1 MAETPIG
8 GITHIDESQLDKE
21 VTANEAWDFLE
32 AELLDFHTEDCAG
45 SSNVTIATDDARLNQ
60 FFDLTGVLTG
70 SIDVIVP
77 ADASPPSYAKTY
89 TVRNSTTG
97 AFTITFK
104 VSGGTGI
111 VLPRTGWQYLR
122 SDGTNM
128 EIIADHGYVVSQNGG
143 PGVFIA
149 NHVVFNHVFDVPV
162 DTLAELEGSR
172 AVLNAAT
179 TGQID
184 MTVHKNGG
192 ASLGNLRFLALG
204 FVGTFGTGGAIA
216 AQSFVAGDRL
226 HIQAP
231 AVPDGTAADVAITIR
246 GTLV

>member
-1 MAETPIG
+1 MATPIT
-8 GITHIDESQLDKE
+8 GITDIVEAQNDKE
-21 VTANEAWDFLE
+21 VTANEAHSDLE
-32 AELLDFHTEDCAG
+32 GQVHDFHTEDCTG
-45 SSNVTIATDDARLNQ
+45 SSNVTIATADAANHY
-60 FFDLTGVLTG
+60 FFDLTGAIG
-70 SIDVIVP
+70 ANIDVIVP

-89 TVRNSTTG
+89 MVRNSTTG

-111 VLPRTGWQYLR
+111 VLPRTGWHLLR
-122 SDGTNM
+122 SDGTDM
-128 EIIADHGYVVSQNGG
+128 QIVADLGYVVSQNGG
-143 PGVFIA
+143 PGVFTA

-162 DTLAELEGSR
+162 DTLAELEGSH

-184 MTVHKNGG
+184 FTVHKNG
-192 ASLGNLRFLALG
+192 APSLGNLRFLAAG
-204 FVGTFGTGGAIA
+204 TVGTFGTGGSIA

-231 AVPDGTAADVAITIR
+231 AVPDGTAADIAITIR
-246 GTLV
+246 GDLA